1 MRIMALSQTS
11 IRGKDLHHHEHV
23 EALLRSYASPGTE
36 VDLCYP
42 DDHPGE
48 RVAAKMAAQN
58 ARTELHYF
66 VSTTA
71 LVQKAVWAQEAG
83 YDAVVQTTAFD
94 PGVEASR
101 LAVRI
106 PVIGLC
112 RTSLLIAAGLGER
125 IGITVPYDGYAL
137 HVHRLLRSY
146 RMEPHVV
153 AVRSLSLKG
162 GGRTRQVVEARDD
175 VLEQLTTLMRSLIH
189 ETGADCIVPLGA
201 AVIPYVV
208 SPSDLQRELGI
219 PVLNPTQLGIRF
231 AELCVQLG
239 LTHSAGAYL
248 TAQFTASDFDLRP

>member
-1 MRIMALSQTS
+1 MALSQTS
-11 IRGKDLHHHEHV
+11 MRGRDPRQHEV
-23 EALLRSYASPGTE
+23 VQALLQSYASPGTE
-36 VDLCYP
+36 IDLCYP

-48 RVAAKMAAQN
+48 RVAEVMAAQN
-58 ARTELHYF
+58 ARSELHYL

-71 LVQKAVWAQEAG
+71 LVRKAVWAQEAG
-83 YDAVVQTTAFD
+83 YNAVVQTTAFD

-112 RTSLLIAAGLGER
+112 RTSMLIAAGLGER

-137 HVHRLLRSY
+137 HVRRLLRSY
-146 RMEPHVV
+146 RMEQHVV
-153 AVRSLSLKG
+153 AVRSLALKG
-162 GGRTRQVVEARDD
+162 AGRTSEVVGARGD
-175 VLEQLTTLMRSLIH
+175 LLAQAKGLMKALID

-208 SPSDLQRELGI
+208 SPSDLQQQLGV

-239 LTHSAGAYL
+239 LTHSAGAYQS
-248 TAQFTASDFDLRP
+248 AQFAATDFDLPL